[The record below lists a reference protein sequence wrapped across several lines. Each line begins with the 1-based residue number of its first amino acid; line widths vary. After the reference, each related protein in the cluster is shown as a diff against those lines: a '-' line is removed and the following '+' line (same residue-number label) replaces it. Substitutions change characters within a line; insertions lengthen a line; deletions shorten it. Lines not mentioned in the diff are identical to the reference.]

1 LVDQLNHLIDKI
13 FKICDDISNTT
24 SNCSVHLSRFQQ
36 QISGNLQENFIDE
49 IDQVL
54 SDFHIFIDSTN
65 LNGKQKKELANILE
79 RIKSG
84 VDKLLVSIL
93 IVSLILLSFLSSRM
107 K

>member
-1 LVDQLNHLIDKI
+1 MVDQLNHLTDKI
-13 FKICDDISNTT
+13 FKICDDISNTP
-24 SNCSVHLSRFQQ
+24 SNCLVHLSRFRQ
-36 QISGNLQENFIDE
+36 QINGHLQENFIDE
-49 IDQVL
+49 IDQVF
-54 SDFHIFIDSTN
+54 SEFHIFIDSTN
-65 LNGKQKKELANILE
+65 LNAKQKKELENILE

>member
-1 LVDQLNHLIDKI
+1 MRLIK
-13 FKICDDISNTT
+13 FSA
-24 SNCSVHLSRFQQ
+24 
-36 QISGNLQENFIDE
+36 NFIY
-49 IDQVL
+49 L
-54 SDFHIFIDSTN
+54 SIQLVSMEN
-65 LNGKQKKELANILE
+65 KKKELENILE

>member
-1 LVDQLNHLIDKI
+1 M
-13 FKICDDISNTT
+13 
-24 SNCSVHLSRFQQ
+24 
-36 QISGNLQENFIDE
+36 EN
-49 IDQVL
+49 
-54 SDFHIFIDSTN
+54 
-65 LNGKQKKELANILE
+65 KKKELENILE

>member
-1 LVDQLNHLIDKI
+1 M
-13 FKICDDISNTT
+13 ST
-24 SNCSVHLSRFQQ
+24 
-36 QISGNLQENFIDE
+36 EN
-49 IDQVL
+49 
-54 SDFHIFIDSTN
+54 
-65 LNGKQKKELANILE
+65 KKKELENILE